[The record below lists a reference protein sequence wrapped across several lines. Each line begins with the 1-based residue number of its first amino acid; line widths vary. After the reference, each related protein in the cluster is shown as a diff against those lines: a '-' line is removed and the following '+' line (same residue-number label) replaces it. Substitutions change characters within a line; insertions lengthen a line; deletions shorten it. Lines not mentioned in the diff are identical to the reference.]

1 MVSHYLAPD
10 LGLNVGLANPEQSG
24 DIADD
29 QQYSRFAHEVACG
42 DTEFLQLNKFVE
54 TQTRQT
60 V

>member
-1 MVSHYLAPD
+1 M
-10 LGLNVGLANPEQSG
+10 NVGLANPEQRSDG
-24 DIADD
+24 GDD

-60 V
+60 VQ